1 MSINRGFHRR
11 NKANNVLQI
20 REQFVGLIYMK
31 QFASYTYRKLLA
43 IEGQSCTAYIDL

>member
-11 NKANNVLQI
+11 NKAKVLQI

-31 QFASYTYRKLLA
+31 QFASYTYRKLK
-43 IEGQSCTAYIDL
+43 EGQSCTAYIDL

>member
-11 NKANNVLQI
+11 NKAKVLQI